1 MVREIYE
8 GIRIKYQEISSNYEE
23 YPAKL
28 LIIIFIINRVFNNI
42 FIILI
47 TSIEMAQTTGPI
59 PSSIIG
65 TGKRI
70 CFAAEVDSEVPRQLH
85 RAPTPYP
92 KELRNL
98 ARHARNLHHQS
109 THDTQRVS
117 YLSFVVYDSITI
129 FF

>member
-1 MVREIYE
+1 M
-8 GIRIKYQEISSNYEE
+8 KNTQQ
-23 YPAKL
+23 
-28 LIIIFIINRVFNNI
+28 IIFIINRVFNHI

-47 TSIEMAQTTGPI
+47 ASLEMAQTAGPI
-59 PSSIIG
+59 STSIIG

-109 THDTQRVS
+109 IHDQRVS
-117 YLSFVVYDSITI
+117 LSFIRCFTI
-129 FF
+129 ARQYLFTINTLKSFSYKQFQ

>member
-1 MVREIYE
+1 
-8 GIRIKYQEISSNYEE
+8 
-23 YPAKL
+23 
-28 LIIIFIINRVFNNI
+28 
-42 FIILI
+42 
-47 TSIEMAQTTGPI
+47 MAQSTGPI
-59 PSSIIG
+59 SNSIIG

-109 THDTQRVS
+109 IHDQRVS
-117 YLSFVVYDSITI
+117 PNCLYLSFIITLIIKIIYNIKIQI
-129 FF
+129 FFSKDEIVIDETILQHKYYVFVFLQIRYSLRRTHSRPQSP